1 MHFLKQLL
9 SNDGQISSK
18 RFAGLLAFVNAIV
31 LGYMPN
37 TKQFVFDGF
46 LMFSA
51 AVLGV
56 TIFEKVKNERSE
68 NTGQDS
74 ATTSKIEG

>member
-56 TIFEKVKNERSE
+56 TIFEKIKNERSE
-68 NTGQDS
+68 NTREDS
-74 ATTSKIEG
+74 ATAS